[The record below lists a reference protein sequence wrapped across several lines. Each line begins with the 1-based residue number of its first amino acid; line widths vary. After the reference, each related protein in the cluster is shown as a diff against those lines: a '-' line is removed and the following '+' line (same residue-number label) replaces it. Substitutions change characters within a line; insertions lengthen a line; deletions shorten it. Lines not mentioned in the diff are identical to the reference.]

1 MNDLE
6 YDKEALEREMRHN
19 EILESLS
26 VLTKYLKDL
35 IEVTLK
41 LGDYVAEVGAQ
52 ICKTIEN
59 K

>member
-1 MNDLE
+1 MSDLG
-6 YDKEALEREMRHN
+6 YDKEELERERRHI

-35 IEVTLK
+35 REVMLK

-52 ICKTIEN
+52 ICKAIEN

>member
-1 MNDLE
+1 MNE
-6 YDKEALEREMRHN
+6 YHKEELERERRHN
-19 EILESLS
+19 EILESLL

-35 IEVTLK
+35 NEVMLQ

-52 ICKTIEN
+52 ICKAIEN